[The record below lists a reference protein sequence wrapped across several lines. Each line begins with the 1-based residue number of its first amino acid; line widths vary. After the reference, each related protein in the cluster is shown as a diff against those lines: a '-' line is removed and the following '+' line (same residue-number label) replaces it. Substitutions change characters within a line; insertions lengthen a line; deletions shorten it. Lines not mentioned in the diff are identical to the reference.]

1 MSASLPKC
9 AISIASHILLGCTKP
24 KKLSMH
30 WAALECHKKESKLHR
45 EQKVWINKTENPF
58 KLIFQTKNS
67 LKLKNLDVNFVSKKG
82 KQANLS
88 GPVQTQLYFLPL
100 EFKIKK
106 AIFKTAKPQVTRGVE
121 NTNNQRILTTKKWIL
136 TCFDYSSN
144 FKSF

>member
-1 MSASLPKC
+1 MWILSVKKVNKRIYQGLTKPNFTDIFRKKPKLAGAPCRVYWMSASLPKC
-9 AISIASHILLGCTKP
+9 AISIASHILLRCTKP

-67 LKLKNLDVNFVSKKG
+67 LKLKNLDVNFASKKG

-88 GPVQTQLYFLPL
+88 GPD
-100 EFKIKK
+100 
-106 AIFKTAKPQVTRGVE
+106 
-121 NTNNQRILTTKKWIL
+121 LTHWNLK
-136 TCFDYSSN
+136 
-144 FKSF
+144 